1 MKPEIK
7 IIKDFLEA
15 LDIKKLIKV
24 RAKKGDTY
32 AILEDK
38 IIFFDRELYTKKYAV
53 VGQRTMR
60 ILKEKGLNFAT
71 IHYGTFAVLHE
82 IGHIIMISKYSDPD
96 AEIEKYASQL
106 DRLQEQFDKNCIDFD
121 EATAQEKSQVAYR
134 NLKMEHDA
142 DKKAYELYTSFPEEV
157 KALDELMK
165 KECGD

>member
-82 IGHIIMISKYSDPD
+82 IGHIIMIGSYKDAD
-96 AEIEKYASQL
+96 AEIEKYTNRL
-106 DRLQEQFDKNCIDFD
+106 DRLQEQFDKDYIDFGAD
-121 EATAQEKSQVAYR
+121 KAQEKIQITYR
-134 NLKMEHDA
+134 KIKLEADA
-142 DKKAYELYTSFPEEV
+142 DKKAYELYTSFPKEC